1 MKRTT
6 GLKAGAFCAL
16 AVLGGMVLPQGMP
29 WMPAAAIAQ
38 TQAMKLPID
47 PVPLV
52 VETSGGKKSFRIE
65 IAATPMDRS
74 MGLMYRTDLADDQSM
89 LFVFEQTIPVSFWMK
104 NTPLPL
110 DLLFIDQHGKIRD
123 IKQGEPYSEAMI
135 APREAVRF
143 VLELKAGTAEKN
155 GIRVGDMLRH
165 PAIARVS
172 GGGN

>member
-1 MKRTT
+1 MTKTNW
-6 GLKAGAFCAL
+6 LKAGAFCAF
-16 AVLGGMVLPQGMP
+16 AFIGGAVLPQAMS
-29 WMPAAAIAQ
+29 WMPAPAMAQ
-38 TQAMKLPID
+38 GQAMRLPTD
-47 PVPLV
+47 PAPLV
-52 VETSGGKKSFRIE
+52 AETASGKKSFRVE
-65 IAATPMDRS
+65 IAASPMDRS
-74 MGLMYRTDLADDQSM
+74 MGLMYRTDLADDQGM
-89 LFVFEQTIPVSFWMK
+89 LFVFEQTLPVSFWMK

-143 VLELKAGTAEKN
+143 VLELKAGTAAKN

-172 GGGN
+172 GNGN

>member
-1 MKRTT
+1 MTKTNW
-6 GLKAGAFCAL
+6 LKAGAFCAVT
-16 AVLGGMVLPQGMP
+16 VLGGAVLPQALP
-29 WMPAAAIAQ
+29 WTPVPAMAQ
-38 TQAMKLPID
+38 VQAMRLPVD
-47 PVPLV
+47 PAPLV
-52 VETSGGKKSFRIE
+52 AETASGKTSFRIE
-65 IAATPMDRS
+65 IASTPMDRS
-74 MGLMYRTDLADDQSM
+74 MGLMYRTDMADDEGM
-89 LFVFEQTIPVSFWMK
+89 LFVFEQTLPVSFWMK

-135 APREAVRF
+135 APRDAVRF
-143 VLELKAGTAEKN
+143 VLELKAGTAAKN